1 MTDLGIY
8 HFDESGEM
16 RLDSLHPGAT
26 VDDVREHDRLGRRIV
41 AGPWPTTPAP
51 TADELRLI
59 REELDPGG
67 VYTK

>member
-8 HFDESGEM
+8 HFDDNGEM

-26 VDDVREHDRLGRRIV
+26 VDDVRASIGWDIKIATDL
-41 AGPWPTTPAP
+41 ADTAPP